1 MAEFCTVKRAV
12 AAYVVDGPDDD
23 TDPDRLPVQGQL
35 SLTPVLGGGDA
46 VTMVED
52 GHHVTVVPR
61 PIDARISDGVILHRG
76 REGVRL
82 LAGGDQ
88 MNPPR
93 LVWKAR
99 FSNMQAG
106 GWSFK
111 LSPIVFE
118 VIPGGEVDLTL
129 VAPVANVPEGIT
141 RGPAGTSLHDIV
153 PDGGELVVTVSDDAG
168 VRELRRIPLDD
179 VVRAEADA
187 AAEAA
192 AAGVRDAVAADRK
205 AAEDARDDAQS
216 AARTAAEDAVVEVGD
231 EFRRQV
237 SEDADR
243 AVTART
249 GAEAAQK
256 GAEDARDDA
265 RGEVGRQISAVVDG
279 APEDLDTLRELA
291 EYASE
296 NRDMLDQVNEA
307 IANKASKNHDHAID
321 DVDGLQGALDAKV
334 DASTAANRLY
344 GTSSSGSPTEVRYAS
359 AATGLTVPYRVSGG
373 ALAVG
378 DPTDGTHATPRSYV
392 DSRTPQVAVVDS
404 LPGSPDPNTIYL
416 VRE

>member
-35 SLTPVLGGGDA
+35 TLTPVLGGGDA

-52 GHHVTVVPR
+52 GAHVTVVPR

-93 LVWKAR
+93 LVWKAT
-99 FSNMQAG
+99 FANMQAG

-118 VIPGGEVDLTL
+118 VVPGGEVDLSL

-153 PDGGELVVTVSDDAG
+153 PEGGELVVTVSDEAG

-187 AAEAA
+187 AANAA
-192 AAGVRDAVAADRK
+192 AEQAAGEVSTSLRQAVADDTAR
-205 AAEDARDDAQS
+205 AVSARD
-216 AARTAAEDAVVEVGD
+216 
-231 EFRRQV
+231 
-237 SEDADR
+237 
-243 AVTART
+243 
-249 GAEAAQK
+249 GAETAQR
-256 GAEDARDDA
+256 GAEGARDDA
-265 RGEVGRQISAVVDG
+265 RGEVGRQISDLIDG

-307 IANKASKNHDHAID
+307 IANKAAKDHGHEITGI
-321 DVDGLQGALDAKV
+321 DGLKDALDGKV
-334 DASTAANRLY
+334 TAVTDGARLY
-344 GTSSSGSPTEVRYAS
+344 GTTVAGSQTRLQYSSQPTAGTVAYRSTQGATMS
-359 AATGLTVPYRVSGG
+359 A
-373 ALAVG
+373 G
-378 DPTDGTHATPRSYV
+378 DPTGADHLTTKRYV
-392 DSRTPQVAVVDS
+392 DAAVPAIVVVDAM
-404 LPGSPDPNTIYL
+404 PDTPDAGTIYL
-416 VRE
+416 VREAE

>member
-35 SLTPVLGGGDA
+35 TLTPVLGGGDA

-52 GHHVTVVPR
+52 GTHVTVVPR

-82 LAGGDQ
+82 LAGGEQ

-99 FSNMQAG
+99 FFNMQAG

-129 VAPVANVPEGIT
+129 VAPVANVPEGIV

-153 PDGGELVVTVSDDAG
+153 PENGELVVTVSDDAG

-192 AAGVRDAVAADRK
+192 AAGVRDDVATDRK
-205 AAEDARDDAQS
+205 AAEDARDDSQS
-216 AARTAAEDAVVEVGD
+216 AARTAAEDAVSGIGERMRD
-231 EFRRQV
+231 EF
-237 SEDADR
+237 EDQATR
-243 AVTART
+243 AEQAKS
-249 GAEAAQK
+249 GAETAQR
-256 GAEDARDDA
+256 GAETARDDA
-265 RGEVGRQISAVVDG
+265 RGEVTRQISDVIDG

-307 IANKASKNHDHAID
+307 IANKANKKHEHVIE
-321 DVDGLQGALDAKV
+321 DVDGLQDALDTKV
-334 DASTAANRLY
+334 GTTTLGNRLY
-344 GTSSSGSPTEVRYAS
+344 GTSAGGSQSEIRYAS
-359 AATGLTVPYRVSGG
+359 APTGLTVPFRRSNGQLEVGQPSG
-373 ALAVG
+373 
-378 DPTDGTHATPRSYV
+378 DTDATPRSYV
-392 DSRTPQVAVVDS
+392 DSRTPQVAVVDA
-404 LPGSPDPNTIYL
+404 LPGAPDPNTIYL

>member
-35 SLTPVLGGGDA
+35 TLTPVLGGGDA

-52 GHHVTVVPR
+52 GAHVTVVPR

-93 LVWKAR
+93 LVWKAT
-99 FSNMQAG
+99 FANMQAG

-118 VIPGGEVDLTL
+118 VVPGGEVDLSL

-153 PDGGELVVTVSDDAG
+153 PEGGELVVTVSDEAG

-187 AAEAA
+187 AAHAA
-192 AAGVRDAVAADRK
+192 AEQAAGAVSSSLRQAVADDTARADS
-205 AAEDARDDAQS
+205 ARD
-216 AARTAAEDAVVEVGD
+216 
-231 EFRRQV
+231 
-237 SEDADR
+237 
-243 AVTART
+243 
-249 GAEAAQK
+249 GAETAQR
-256 GAEDARDDA
+256 GAEGARDDA
-265 RGEVGRQISAVVDG
+265 RGEVGRQISDLIDG

-296 NRDMLDQVNEA
+296 NRDMLDQVNGA
-307 IANKASKNHDHAID
+307 IANKAAKDHEHDVG
-321 DVDGLQGALDAKV
+321 DVDGLQEALDVKV
-334 DASTAANRLY
+334 NAVTDGARLY
-344 GTSSSGSPTEVRYAS
+344 GTTVAGSQTRLQYSSQVTPGTVAYRATSGATLS
-359 AATGLTVPYRVSGG
+359 A
-373 ALAVG
+373 G
-378 DPTDGTHATPRSYV
+378 DPTGADHLTTKRYV
-392 DSRTPQVAVVDS
+392 DAAVPTIVVVDAM
-404 LPGSPDPNTIYL
+404 PDTPDAETIYL
-416 VRE
+416 VREAE

>member
-35 SLTPVLGGGDA
+35 TLTPVLGGGDA

-52 GHHVTVVPR
+52 GAHVTVVPR

-82 LAGGDQ
+82 LAGGEQ

-129 VAPVANVPEGIT
+129 VAPVANVPDGIT

-153 PDGGELVVTVSDDAG
+153 PENGELVVTVSDEAG

-187 AAEAA
+187 AAEL
-192 AAGVRDAVAADRK
+192 
-205 AAEDARDDAQS
+205 AAE
-216 AARTAAEDAVVEVGD
+216 TAAET
-231 EFRRQV
+231 V
-237 SEDADR
+237 SESLRQAVADDTAR
-243 AVTART
+243 AVTARD
-249 GAEAAQK
+249 GAEKAQK

-265 RGEVGRQISAVVDG
+265 RGEVGRQISDLIDG

-307 IANKASKNHDHAID
+307 IANKAAKDHDHAID
-321 DVDGLQGALDAKV
+321 DVDGLQGALDGKV
-334 DASTAANRLY
+334 PTTSLGNRLY
-344 GTSSSGSPTEVRYAS
+344 GTSAGGSQSEVRYAS
-359 AATGLTVPYRVSGG
+359 AATGLTIPFRRSNGQLEVGQPSG
-373 ALAVG
+373 
-378 DPTDGTHATPRSYV
+378 DTDATPRSYV
-392 DSRTPQVAVVDS
+392 DSRIVVVDS
-404 LPGSPDPNTIYL
+404 EDAVGTDPGVLYL
-416 VRE
+416 VKEA